1 MNKPDSFHII
11 LVRKLNYNYY
21 NYCTMMKCCAINTFA
36 DDNQPLKKM
45 ISPEDTKESNALLQE
60 RSGRDGEASQRSHA
74 SGNGDVYRNQT
85 EENVFHIYSIE
96 PPRKGDRE
104 TDLQDM
110 EHEENGK
117 CSFCIHIHLNTYR
130 AVI

>member
-1 MNKPDSFHII
+1 
-11 LVRKLNYNYY
+11 
-21 NYCTMMKCCAINTFA
+21 
-36 DDNQPLKKM
+36 M

-74 SGNGDVYRNQT
+74 SGNGDVNRNQT
-85 EENVFHIYSIE
+85 EENVFPINSIE
-96 PPRKGDRE
+96 PSRKCDRKP
-104 TDLQDM
+104 DLQN
-110 EHEENGK
+110 EENGK

>member
-11 LVRKLNYNYY
+11 LVRKLNY

-36 DDNQPLKKM
+36 DDNQPLKVM

-60 RSGRDGEASQRSHA
+60 CSGRDGEASQRSHA
-74 SGNGDVYRNQT
+74 SKDGDENRNQT
-85 EENVFHIYSIE
+85 EENVFPSSSIE

-110 EHEENGK
+110 KREENGK